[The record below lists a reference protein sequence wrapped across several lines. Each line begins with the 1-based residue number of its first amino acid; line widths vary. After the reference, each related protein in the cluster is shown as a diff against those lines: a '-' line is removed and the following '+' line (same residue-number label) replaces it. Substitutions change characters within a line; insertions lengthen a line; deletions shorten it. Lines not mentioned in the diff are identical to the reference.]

1 MEEEHRSRLKQNKV
15 ALQGNLHIDEILL
28 SHLIAE
34 EVLTDAMKEQIDV
47 RIPLFLTFRVHLDKS
62 LWASLHHHVAVCFP
76 SCQVACSKLT
86 MVLLSH
92 LLLSSPLLQFPGNLQ
107 YFSKEVVLFSCVH
120 TILARMFNCCSVY

>member
-47 RIPLFLTFRVHLDKS
+47 RIPLFLTFRVHLDIFVGQS
-62 LWASLHHHVAVCFP
+62 SP
-76 SCQVACSKLT
+76 SCSC
-86 MVLLSH
+86 
-92 LLLSSPLLQFPGNLQ
+92 
-107 YFSKEVVLFSCVH
+107 LFSVMSG
-120 TILARMFNCCSVY
+120 RV